1 MFTADVNAVDSG
13 NRYSYV
19 DVLPAVASSNTDGNS
34 EYMSLQNRNKN
45 ETGKILYKPYL
56 LISSVLKF

>member
-19 DVLPAVASSNTDGNS
+19 DILPTVASSNTDGNS
-34 EYMSLQNRNKN
+34 EYMSLQDRNKN
-45 ETGKILYKPYL
+45 KTGKTY
-56 LISSVLKF
+56 